1 MTLAFAAFTR
11 RGEDLARRLAQ
22 QFGGSVTRIDKEN
35 PLSVW
40 TAQQFSEKEGL
51 VFVGAV
57 GIAVRAIAPH
67 LRHKT
72 TDPAVV
78 AVDEGGRFAIPLVS
92 GHLGGANALAQAI
105 AAHLG
110 AIPVITTATD
120 GRGLF
125 AVDSWANAQGC
136 LVKEPERIKWVSSK
150 VLDGKQIQLR
160 CPWPISGEKPDE
172 VSLTEEEACDAAVTL
187 YQEENTALHLLPK
200 ALTLGVGCRKGTSQA
215 ALENA
220 YAALLAEQNFAP
232 EAFVQAASIDLK
244 ANEPGLLAFCARRG
258 LPLTTY
264 SAEALAAVAGD
275 FTPSAFVQGIT
286 GVDNVCERAAAAAG
300 GRIIV
305 PKQANNGVTAAVT
318 GEGAIG
324 GSSSFKIDY
333 PDTEDWLLAART
345 DESKVKLPAF
355 HRYVIKFDYKT
366 LSGDTR
372 LNLTIR
378 PKATMLDETV
388 SFGFETIKLKAGESG
403 TYEGHIDVMSPSAD
417 NVLLLLGED
426 TAFSVLIDNLSITEG

>member
-35 PLSVW
+35 PLPVW

-92 GHLGGANALAQAI
+92 GHLGGANDLAQAV

-125 AVDSWANAQGC
+125 AVDSWAKTQGC
-136 LVKEPERIKWVSSK
+136 LVKEPERIKWVSSN

-172 VSLTEEEACDAAVTL
+172 VSLTQEEACDAAVTW

-215 ALENA
+215 VLENA

-244 ANEPGLLAFCARRG
+244 ANEPGLLAFCTAHG
-258 LPLTTY
+258 WELKTY
-264 SAEALAAVAGD
+264 SAEELS
-275 FTPSAFVQGIT
+275 FTPSPFVAQIT
-286 GVDNVCERAAAAAG
+286 GVDNVCERAAVRASG
-300 GRIIV
+300 GHLLQ
-305 PKQANNGVTAAVT
+305 KKWKGTGVTFAV
-318 GEGAIG
+318 ALAPVH
-324 GSSSFKIDY
+324 F
-333 PDTEDWLLAART
+333 DWRW
-345 DESKVKLPAF
+345 
-355 HRYVIKFDYKT
+355 
-366 LSGDTR
+366 
-372 LNLTIR
+372 
-378 PKATMLDETV
+378 
-388 SFGFETIKLKAGESG
+388 
-403 TYEGHIDVMSPSAD
+403 
-417 NVLLLLGED
+417 
-426 TAFSVLIDNLSITEG
+426 

>member
-11 RGEDLARRLAQ
+11 QGEDLARRLAQ

-35 PLSVW
+35 PLPVW

-105 AAHLG
+105 AAYLG

-120 GRGLF
+120 SRGLF

-150 VLDGKQIQLR
+150 VLDGKQILLR

-215 ALENA
+215 VLENA

-232 EAFVQAASIDLK
+232 EAFRSGRVHRPESQRTRPA
-244 ANEPGLLAFCARRG
+244 GLLHGPRLGAQNLLRG
-258 LPLTTY
+258 GT
-264 SAEALAAVAGD
+264 
-275 FTPSAFVQGIT
+275 FQTP
-286 GVDNVCERAAAAAG
+286 R
-300 GRIIV
+300 
-305 PKQANNGVTAAVT
+305 
-318 GEGAIG
+318 
-324 GSSSFKIDY
+324 
-333 PDTEDWLLAART
+333 
-345 DESKVKLPAF
+345 
-355 HRYVIKFDYKT
+355 
-366 LSGDTR
+366 
-372 LNLTIR
+372 
-378 PKATMLDETV
+378 
-388 SFGFETIKLKAGESG
+388 
-403 TYEGHIDVMSPSAD
+403 
-417 NVLLLLGED
+417 
-426 TAFSVLIDNLSITEG
+426 

>member
-11 RGEDLARRLAQ
+11 RGEALARRLAEQ
-22 QFGGSVTRIDKEN
+22 LGGSVTRIDKEN
-35 PLSVW
+35 PLPVW

-120 GRGLF
+120 SRGLF

-150 VLDGKQIQLR
+150 VLDGKPIQLR

-172 VSLTEEEACDAAVTL
+172 VSLTQEEACDAAVTL

-200 ALTLGVGCRKGTSQA
+200 ALTLGVGCRDVSGGVRKRLRGPAGRAEFRSGGFCSGRVHRPESQRTRPA
-215 ALENA
+215 
-220 YAALLAEQNFAP
+220 
-232 EAFVQAASIDLK
+232 
-244 ANEPGLLAFCARRG
+244 GLLHGPQLGAQDLLRGGTFQTPRR
-258 LPLTTY
+258 LYPL
-264 SAEALAAVAGD
+264 ALCG
-275 FTPSAFVQGIT
+275 P
-286 GVDNVCERAAAAAG
+286 NH
-300 GRIIV
+300 GRG
-305 PKQANNGVTAAVT
+305 Q
-318 GEGAIG
+318 
-324 GSSSFKIDY
+324 
-333 PDTEDWLLAART
+333 
-345 DESKVKLPAF
+345 
-355 HRYVIKFDYKT
+355 
-366 LSGDTR
+366 R
-372 LNLTIR
+372 L
-378 PKATMLDETV
+378 
-388 SFGFETIKLKAGESG
+388 
-403 TYEGHIDVMSPSAD
+403 
-417 NVLLLLGED
+417 
-426 TAFSVLIDNLSITEG
+426 

>member
-11 RGEDLARRLAQ
+11 RGEDLARRLAE

-35 PLSVW
+35 PLPVW

-57 GIAVRAIAPH
+57 GIAVRAVAPH

-105 AAHLG
+105 AAYLG

-150 VLDGKQIQLR
+150 VLDGKSIQLR
-160 CPWPISGEKPDE
+160 CPWPISGEKPEE

-244 ANEPGLLAFCARRG
+244 ADEPGLLAFCTVHGWELKTYAAEELSK
-258 LPLTTY
+258 LP
-264 SAEALAAVAGD
+264 GD
-275 FTPSAFVQGIT
+275 FTPSPFVAQIT
-286 GVDNVCERAAAAAG
+286 CVDNVCERAAVRASG
-300 GRIIV
+300 GHLIQ
-305 PKQANNGVTAAVT
+305 KKWKGTGVTFAV
-318 GEGAIG
+318 ALAPVH
-324 GSSSFKIDY
+324 F
-333 PDTEDWLLAART
+333 DWRW
-345 DESKVKLPAF
+345 
-355 HRYVIKFDYKT
+355 
-366 LSGDTR
+366 
-372 LNLTIR
+372 
-378 PKATMLDETV
+378 
-388 SFGFETIKLKAGESG
+388 
-403 TYEGHIDVMSPSAD
+403 
-417 NVLLLLGED
+417 
-426 TAFSVLIDNLSITEG
+426 